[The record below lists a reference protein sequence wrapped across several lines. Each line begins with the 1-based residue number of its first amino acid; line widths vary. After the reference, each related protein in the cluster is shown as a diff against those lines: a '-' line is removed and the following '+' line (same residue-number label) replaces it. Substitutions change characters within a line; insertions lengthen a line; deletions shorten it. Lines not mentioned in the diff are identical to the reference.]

1 MGCNRSAIIATE
13 VETLRN
19 QVKLS
24 EQDGRNSS
32 IQISELQREIEKA
45 KQDAMTLLEENQ
57 KLTYQLHCR
66 RNEEDCKQI
75 LNSEFESNKEEFMK
89 VKLWSEFEIQHA
101 NQVLESLLANSDL
114 SEKDERR
121 VRISFL
127 LPQIMSSQYDMEHLL
142 VLAEQRYEHIQYLLT
157 ALFKFKDTLKIQIK
171 ALDHMII
178 SALKQVE
185 KPEAAEHITA
195 ISSADSL
202 SKLHLI
208 RKAIKTFGLGDASG
222 PVPDVWKEM
231 ELEGEIVNLKA
242 RCNYL
247 EDEVRRLQSII
258 EDMQRQTSF
267 GEEQDMET
275 PDIESVAPTP
285 APVVESTT
293 APSRAFKRRMTSFNV
308 SSMRVNDLESLHD
321 HISPE
326 IYALGL
332 ELKRTQDT
340 LRAYEENMPEIR
352 ASARLVREKG
362 SKEAVLKLLVWIEAL
377 VEAIKAVGV
386 PANQYIL

>member
-1 MGCNRSAIIATE
+1 MKS
-13 VETLRN
+13 
-19 QVKLS
+19 QVTAS
-24 EQDGRNSS
+24 EREGRNRS
-32 IQISELQREIEKA
+32 IQISALQQEIDKA
-45 KQDAMTLLEENQ
+45 KKDAMTLLEENQ

-66 RNEEDCKQI
+66 RNEEDCKEI
-75 LNSEFESNKEEFMK
+75 LNSEFESNKEEFKK
-89 VKLWSEFEIQHA
+89 VKEWSEFEILHA
-101 NQVLESLLANSDL
+101 NQVLESLLENSDL

-121 VRISFL
+121 IRINFL
-127 LPQIMSSQYDMEHLL
+127 LPQIVSSQYDMEHLL
-142 VLAEQRYEHIQYLLT
+142 VLAEQRYEHIQYLLA
-157 ALFKFKDTLKIQIK
+157 ALFRFKDTLKIQIK
-171 ALDHMII
+171 AIDHMVI

-185 KPEAAEHITA
+185 KPEAAEHISA
-195 ISSADSL
+195 ISSADTL
-202 SKLHLI
+202 TKLHLI
-208 RKAIKTFGLGDASG
+208 RKVIKTFGIGDGSS
-222 PVPDVWKEM
+222 PVPDVCREM

-258 EDMQRQTSF
+258 EDMQHQGTY
-267 GEEQDMET
+267 EDEQGMET

-285 APVVESTT
+285 APEVIPESTSV
-293 APSRAFKRRMTSFNV
+293 PSKAFKRRMTSFNV
-308 SSMRVNDLESLHD
+308 SSMRINDLESLHD

-326 IYALGL
+326 LYALGL
-332 ELKRTQDT
+332 ELKRTRET

-362 SKEAVLKLLVWIEAL
+362 SKEAVLKLLVWIETL